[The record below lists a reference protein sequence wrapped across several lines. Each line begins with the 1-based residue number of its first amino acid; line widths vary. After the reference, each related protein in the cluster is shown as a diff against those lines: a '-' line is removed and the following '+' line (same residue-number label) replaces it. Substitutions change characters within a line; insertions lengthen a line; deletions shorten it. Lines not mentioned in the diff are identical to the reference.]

1 MRSNT
6 KWVAVFAFVAVAAA
20 AAYLFVPGL
29 LNGDEAPEGDTLVL
43 VERSGRF
50 SILYDNNP
58 FNGSCAT
65 EWGFSCLVEL
75 GDETILFDTGRDPE
89 VFARNVDALGVD
101 LAEVDH
107 LVLSHEHWDH
117 VGGLGVVLEAGGDL
131 TVYLPRSFP
140 YHLKSRVRDSEATL
154 VETWDATLVCP
165 GVATTRVLEAE
176 PNEQALMVNTGGG
189 LVLVTGCRH
198 PGVQNLVRA
207 AEEATGLEVL
217 MVFGGFHLGGA
228 DRASLDGLVA
238 ELKGLGVEVA
248 APTHCS
254 GDLAR
259 LAFREGYG
267 EDYLELGAG
276 WRMGLLNPNNQPR
289 KR

>member
-1 MRSNT
+1 MRPSA
-6 KWVAVFAFVAVAAA
+6 KWVAVVAFVAAASA
-20 AAYLFVPGL
+20 AAYLLVPGL
-29 LNGDEAPEGDTLVL
+29 LGGDEAPESDADFAL

-50 SILYDNNP
+50 TILYDNNP
-58 FNGSCAT
+58 FNGSCTA

-75 GDETILFDTGRDPE
+75 GNETILFDTGGDPE
-89 VFARNVDALGVD
+89 VFARNAEAMGVD
-101 LAEVDH
+101 LAEIDH

-117 VGGLGVVLEAGGDL
+117 IAGLGVVLEAGGDL
-131 TVYLPRSFP
+131 TVYMPRSFP

-154 VETWDATLVCP
+154 VETWNATLICP

-176 PNEQALMVNTGGG
+176 PDEQALMVNTGGG
-189 LVLVTGCRH
+189 LVLIMGCSH

-207 AEEATGLEVL
+207 AEEATGLEVRL
-217 MVFGGFHLGGA
+217 VFGGFHLGDA
-228 DRASLDGLVA
+228 SRATLDGLVA
-238 ELKGLGVEVA
+238 ELKGLGVERA

-267 EDYLELGAG
+267 EDYLEMGVG
-276 WRMGLLNPNNQPR
+276 WRMGF
-289 KR
+289 